1 MRTAVSRTIKR
12 FGALHGVLHAAGV
25 LHGASILVPLRE
37 VGREGSEEQFRPK
50 IHGTRVLE
58 KVLRG
63 RPLDFCLLFSSNA
76 AVLGGLGFT
85 AYAAGNLFL
94 DSFAAEHNR
103 RSPIPWI
110 SVNWD
115 GWPYGDASRAS
126 GSPKTSLDL
135 YAMTR
140 AEAIEAFERAVQWG
154 RGQVVVSTGD
164 LTARLARWIAREDLA
179 AQARSDLSGKKPELH
194 PRPHLA
200 TDYVAPRDAL
210 EQSLA
215 AIWQELLGIAQ
226 IGVNDNFFELDGHSL
241 LATQIISRV
250 REVCQV
256 ELPIK
261 AIFEAPTIG
270 GLAEAV
276 RRNIAPS
283 PPPLINNPPD
293 SDQELLTRLDQ
304 LSDDEVDRLLTKML
318 KGEEPDL

>member
-1 MRTAVSRTIKR
+1 
-12 FGALHGVLHAAGV
+12 
-25 LHGASILVPLRE
+25 
-37 VGREGSEEQFRPK
+37 
-50 IHGTRVLE
+50 VLE

-94 DSFAAEHNR
+94 DAFAAEHNR
-103 RSPIPWI
+103 RSPVPWV
-110 SVNWD
+110 SANWD
-115 GWPYGDASRAS
+115 GWPYGEASL
-126 GSPKTSLDL
+126 GSAGPQTSLAQ

-140 AEAIEAFERAVQWG
+140 AEAIEAFERVVGWG

-164 LTARLARWIAREDLA
+164 LGARLARWIVREDLA
-179 AQARSDLSGKKPELH
+179 AQARSTLGGKQPDLH

-250 REVCQV
+250 REACQV

-276 RRNIAPS
+276 RQSLAPS
-283 PPPLINNPPD
+283 PPPVTNMPLV
-293 SDQELLTRLDQ
+293 SEQEILTRLDE
-304 LSDDEVDRLLTKML
+304 LSDDEVDRLLTEML
-318 KGEEPDL
+318 GGEEPDL